1 MRRILIAIM
10 LLCLMPS
17 LSFGASE
24 DVYVRQDV
32 FDAKME
38 ALFNRFH
45 GEIMELRS
53 EIKGEL
59 DGLRTEMRTE
69 IGKVRTEL
77 ADFKTE
83 VKTEF
88 GEVRGDIKALN
99 ARMYGFEKQVEYFGN
114 FPYWMLVLFG
124 AILLLPFFN
133 KWWETRAE
141 RKQNS
146 QPLVTLEDVRRLIEE
161 NNAKLASTFQMQMKG
176 SI

>member
-1 MRRILIAIM
+1 MKKIFLAVA
-10 LLCLMPS
+10 LACLMS
-17 LSFGASE
+17 SSCYGAASD

-38 ALFNRFH
+38 ALFNR
-45 GEIMELRS
+45 
-53 EIKGEL
+53 L
-59 DGLRTEMRTE
+59 DGRINALSEQMEKNFANLRTE
-69 IGKVRTEL
+69 ISN
-77 ADFKTE
+77 FKTE

-133 KWWETRAE
+133 IKALQYT
-141 RKQNS
+141 KTKNKIQ
-146 QPLVTLEDVRRLIEE
+146 EE
-161 NNAKLASTFQMQMKG
+161 KFLCCR
-176 SI
+176 